1 MEKESEIDVVALFW
15 TVWRQKWLVMGISL
29 LCGIIAAVFALTATP
44 LFRAQVVVT
53 EVHDT
58 GFAGSGI
65 SSELGG
71 LASIAGI
78 DLGAN
83 GPGAERAAIL
93 SSRGLVDAFVER
105 YHLTSLIN
113 GGAKGPDSRWA
124 AVERFRKN
132 VLDLHEDKLKATTTI
147 TMDWKDPAVAAQW
160 ANDFVALANDLLRA
174 RAVEVS
180 TANLEYL
187 KQQLTKTDVV
197 EIQQAI
203 NRLIESETKSLM
215 LAHGRREYAFT
226 IVDPA
231 VTPEQRV
238 SPRRTLMVLSG
249 LIIGGVLGSFVA
261 WARDAIARRKAVAA
275 R

>member
-1 MEKESEIDVVALFW
+1 
-15 TVWRQKWLVMGISL
+15 MGISL
-29 LCGIIAAVFALTATP
+29 LAGIVAAVLALIATP
-44 LFRAQVVVT
+44 LYRGQVVVT

-58 GFAGSGI
+58 GFAGSGL

-93 SSRGLVDAFVER
+93 SSRGLVDAFIER
-105 YHLTSLIN
+105 YNLTSEIN
-113 GGAKGPDSRWA
+113 GNSKGPNSRWS
-124 AVERFRKN
+124 AVERFRKG
-132 VLDLHEDKLKATTTI
+132 VLDLHEDKLKQTTTI
-147 TMDWKDPAVAAQW
+147 TMDWKDPVVAAKW
-160 ANDFVALANDLLRA
+160 ANDFVALANDILRA

-187 KQQLTKTDVV
+187 KKQLTKTDVV
-197 EIQQAI
+197 EIEQAI

-231 VTPEQRV
+231 VVPEQRV
-238 SPRRTLMVLSG
+238 SPRSTLMVLSG
-249 LIIGGVLGSFVA
+249 LLIGGVLGSLVA
-261 WARDAIARRKAVAA
+261 WARDALARRKAVAA